1 MDLELFVTPGLGDA
15 SYLLAS
21 GRDAVLV
28 DPQRDA
34 WRFLEVAERRGWRV
48 RHVLETHV
56 HNDYLSGALETQ
68 AATGAEI
75 AAPARGGYEF
85 PHRAVDE
92 GDWIEIGS
100 LRLTAWATPGHT
112 PEHLAWAVE
121 DLASSDPLAS
131 ATPDA
136 VFTGGSLIVGS
147 AGRTDLLGPALTN
160 ALTAD
165 QQRTLRRLSE
175 LPDAVEVLPTHGAGS
190 FCSAGPGSAS
200 RVSSIGAERF
210 ANPTFALA
218 GGAPEAFRAQ
228 ALGDLGRFP
237 AYYAHMA
244 GLNRRGPRI
253 LGRLMLPPALDPAVF
268 EAAARGQNGPAGPN
282 RPVIVDARPREAFA
296 AGHLPGSMNIE
307 LDGTFAG
314 YVGWLVPFGAPVL
327 FVLPDGAASVLAEA
341 TTELLRIGYEW
352 VPGFLAGGIAAWA
365 ESGRSLSSYPTTTMG
380 ALHEEQGDASQ
391 GILLDVRQPIEWQN
405 DGVVPG
411 AERIFVADLPA
422 RIAELAAHVPAGTPV
437 TVFCKSGSRA
447 AIAASLLDSAGVNVR
462 LVDKGGAARWPD
474 PLDRLD
480 RA

>member
-56 HNDYLSGALETQ
+56 HNDYLSGALETR

-75 AAPARGGYEF
+75 AAPARGGYAF
-85 PHRAVDE
+85 DHRPMDE
-92 GDWIEIGS
+92 GDAIELGG

-112 PEHLAWAVE
+112 PEHLAWVVA
-121 DLASSDPLAS
+121 DLGGDPDEPVA
-131 ATPDA
+131 A
-136 VFTGGSLIVGS
+136 FTGGSLLVGS

-165 QQRTLRRLSE
+165 QQRSLARLAE
-175 LPDAVEVLPTHGAGS
+175 LPDATQVLPTHGAGS
-190 FCSAGPGSAS
+190 FCSAGPASAS
-200 RVSSIGAERF
+200 RVSTIAAERL

-218 GGAPEAFRAQ
+218 SGPADAFRAQ
-228 ALGDLGRFP
+228 ALDGLGMFP

-244 GLNRRGPRI
+244 GINRRGPRV
-253 LGRLMLPPALDPAVF
+253 LGRLILPPALDPATF
-268 EAAARGQNGPAGPN
+268 AAAAAEGVT
-282 RPVIVDARPREAFA
+282 VIDARDRETFA
-296 AGHLPGSMNIE
+296 AGHVEGSINIE

-327 FVLPDGAASVLAEA
+327 LVLPDDAPDAPAEA

-352 VPGFLAGGIAAWA
+352 VRGWLDGGYQAWA
-365 ESGRSLSSYPTTTMG
+365 ASGRAVSSYEMTTMQGMHAEANGHPG
-380 ALHEEQGDASQ
+380 ARV
-391 GILLDVRQPIEWQN
+391 LLDVRQPNEW
-405 DGVVPG
+405 DSVGVVPG
-411 AERIFVADLPA
+411 AERIFVADLPS
-422 RIAELAAHVPAGTPV
+422 RIAALSTETPV
-437 TVFCKSGSRA
+437 TVFCRSGSRA
-447 AIAASLLDSAGVNVR
+447 SIAASM
-462 LVDKGGAARWPD
+462 
-474 PLDRLD
+474 LD
-480 RA
+480 RAGIDVQLVARGGAGDWPEPLGRLEDGEPTAEAGAR